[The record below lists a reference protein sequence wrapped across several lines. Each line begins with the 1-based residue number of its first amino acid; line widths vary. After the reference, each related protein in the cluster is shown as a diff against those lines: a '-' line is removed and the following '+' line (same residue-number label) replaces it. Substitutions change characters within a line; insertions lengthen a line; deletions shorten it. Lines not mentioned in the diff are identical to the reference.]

1 MMHKIVIGISI
12 IFQHVKQFVVL
23 NAHFVMMVYQ
33 GFKEPAAS
41 FLLIFRPKFLYD
53 YY

>member
-1 MMHKIVIGISI
+1 MMHKI
-12 IFQHVKQFVVL
+12 VKQFVVL